1 MMENISK
8 RTMQVM
14 MEDSTSKTSSA
25 QEKMLDKPTIS
36 SITEITIMSSM
47 KIINTRMDN
56 KIITTMISMPRTLTR
71 RYHKSFPR
79 MTLKMST
86 AKPKQCPKASRL
98 ILKIRSRQMIKTT
111 LRARLHPCNNKE

>member
-25 QEKMLDKPTIS
+25 QEKMLDKATIS

-47 KIINTRMDN
+47 IIINRMEN

-79 MTLKMST
+79 M
-86 AKPKQCPKASRL
+86 
-98 ILKIRSRQMIKTT
+98 ILKILT
-111 LRARLHPCNNKE
+111 ARTK